1 MSRHSNATPHHRPRV
16 YWLDNPAEGHAR
28 AEMHGLLARSSVTHV
43 AVVAHDAPSA
53 FAGNTSHAN
62 TLSHVRALRQIAHDV
77 PAGQVAY
84 VAENTLSYRHV
95 PFWTTTLEGI
105 LCNAPADWGVL
116 QLAYTCGSA
125 TRAIVERAMTP
136 QKRAFNSDACYVERA
151 VVESAHAPFVPWSRI
166 RTPGTTFYAVSPRG
180 YRDILAHVDRHTN
193 ANANANIATSRHAH
207 DPLYSLYSTGD
218 PPLRPPRFDPN
229 LDASHLFALTPT
241 YTFHVPMFTTRCV
254 PRSIGADEKDT
265 SRGRLFFLVR
275 LWHAKYGTWLAAK
288 R

>member
-1 MSRHSNATPHHRPRV
+1 MSRHSNAAPHHRPRV

-105 LCNAPADWGVL
+105 LRNAPADWGVL

-136 QKRAFNSDACYVERA
+136 QKRAFHRDVYYVERA
-151 VVESAHAPFVPWSRI
+151 VVESAHAPFVPWERI

-180 YRDILAHVDRHTN
+180 CRDILRHVDRHH
-193 ANANANIATSRHAH
+193 ANHRHTSSHSH
-207 DPLYSLYSTGD
+207 SHSQSH
-218 PPLRPPRFDPN
+218 PRFDPN

-241 YTFHVPMFTTRCV
+241 YTFHLPMFTTRCAV
-254 PRSIGADEKDT
+254 PRSIGAADNATDARDEKDT

-275 LWHAKYGTWLAAK
+275 LWHSKYGAWLAAK
-288 R
+288 KIR